1 MIKITSHVE
10 IVSRTSNSVTV
21 KSPTGAVQTFS
32 YDKDHETICLYI
44 PTDCLGARKRAVKS
58 GKGI

>member
-21 KSPTGAVQTFS
+21 KSPTGAVQTF
-32 YDKDHETICLYI
+32 YF
-44 PTDCLGARKRAVKS
+44 VN
-58 GKGI
+58 GKLSFTPAEAQ